1 MARSVSPRAD
11 ALTDDRLVARVQAG
25 DQSAYTVLVERYA
38 DYVFTI
44 AVRIIGDEDDAA
56 DIAQETFARA
66 YKAIGRFRGDS
77 KFSSWLYRIATN
89 RALTHLKRKKR
100 RPQTVDIDLGAHIEA
115 DALTSDNRDDPG
127 QRVLDDEFRRA
138 MRDAVSKLPV
148 QYRTVITLF
157 YLEER
162 SYKEVAETLGIP
174 MGTLKTHLHRGRAML
189 REVLKGHGF

>member
-1 MARSVSPRAD
+1 MVRSDSPRAD
-11 ALTDDRLVARVQAG
+11 TLTDEYLVAEVQAG
-25 DQSAYTVLVERYA
+25 DQSAYAVLVERYS

-56 DIAQETFARA
+56 DIAQEAFVRA

-77 KFSSWLYRIATN
+77 KFSSWLYRIAAN

-100 RPQTVDIDLGAHIEA
+100 RPQTVDIDLGAYIEA
-115 DALTSDNRDDPG
+115 DALVSGSRDDPG
-127 QRVLDDEFRRA
+127 QHVLDQEFRRA
-138 MRDAVSKLPV
+138 IRGAVSKLPV

-157 YLEER
+157 YLEEK
-162 SYKEVAETLGIP
+162 SYNEVAEMLGIP

-189 REVLKGHGF
+189 RGVLEELEL

>member
-1 MARSVSPRAD
+1 MARSDSPRTHIS
-11 ALTDDRLVARVQAG
+11 TDDQLVAKVQAG
-25 DQSAYTVLVERYA
+25 DQSAYAVLVERYS
-38 DYVFTI
+38 DFVFTI

-56 DIAQETFARA
+56 DIAQETFVRA

-77 KFSSWLYRIATN
+77 KFSSWLYRIAAN

-115 DALTSDNRDDPG
+115 DALTSGNRDDPG
-127 QRVLDDEFRRA
+127 QQVLDDEFRRA
-138 MRDAVSKLPV
+138 MRDAVSKLPE
-148 QYRTVITLF
+148 QYRTVIALF

-189 REVLKGHGF
+189 REVLKERGF